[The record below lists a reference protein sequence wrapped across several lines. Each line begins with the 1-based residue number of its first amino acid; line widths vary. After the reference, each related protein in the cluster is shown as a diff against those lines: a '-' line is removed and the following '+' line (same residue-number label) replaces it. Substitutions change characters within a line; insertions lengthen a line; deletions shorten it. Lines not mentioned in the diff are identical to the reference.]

1 MNLLLT
7 IACMTACVYAIKLL
21 FVSEQMISELK
32 KESEGEQL

>member
-7 IACMTACVYAIKLL
+7 IACITACVYAIKLL

>member
-7 IACMTACVYAIKLL
+7 IACITACVYAIKLL

-32 KESEGEQL
+32 KESEVE